1 MFSFLF
7 LIGIMCFFCFSD
19 LKFGKR
25 YWYPKWGAMHGGSA
39 ARWAMQKRAFGIQL
53 FIFFAYIAHPCNY
66 IIFVHPCLIG
76 TYSRY
81 CVPDMNYG
89 LPVIGVANIGTTVGA
104 MKYEQSFTQLL
115 HLLRSSLPVT
125 FSPLC
130 HLYLSP
136 LSLSCFLFLY
146 ISVFVVFSLY
156 CLLSPFTCLYLALF
170 LDLIFIFL

>member
-1 MFSFLF
+1 MST
-7 LIGIMCFFCFSD
+7 
-19 LKFGKR
+19 
-25 YWYPKWGAMHGGSA
+25 
-39 ARWAMQKRAFGIQL
+39 RAF
-53 FIFFAYIAHPCNY
+53 
-66 IIFVHPCLIG
+66 
-76 TYSRY
+76 SRY

-104 MKYEQSFTQLL
+104 MKYEQSLTKLI
-115 HLLRSSLPVT
+115 HLLRSSIPVT

-146 ISVFVVFSLY
+146 ISIFVVFSLY

-170 LDLIFIFL
+170 LDLIFIFLQYTVYCICIYFLSHSVILSLHMLLSFCIITYLPVSLVSFNLSHCNPLLSICLML